1 MDHYVLSAAY
11 RLRSVAVLAFI
22 LLLANNVFADTIW
35 QGDVSSDW
43 DTPGNWSAGVPD
55 ASDIVTIPAV
65 VLPNVNPI
73 IAGAAVARAVSLS
86 SGGLLNIA
94 VGGTLSVAN
103 SLIYGIHMSGSI
115 ENNGTLNIDDVANDA
130 IFMAAGS
137 LFTNKG
143 TINIGN
149 TGDIGWVGINNGAAT
164 FVNESGAIFI
174 NRTGKTASAIGAI
187 TVSGTFTNK
196 ASITIG
202 GVAPGLYDGKGI
214 WCYDAGIFSNE
225 AGALISISRTV
236 SDGIYNVS
244 GFTNN
249 GSIDIGAVGD
259 IGGYGILNNYNSYF
273 VNQGAVNIG
282 TGGNIGGDGIANLS
296 DAYFTNQGS
305 IAIGTGGD
313 IGGDGIF
320 NDGYFEN
327 IEGSG
332 YISIAS
338 DNVISNHDNYGTF
351 YNGGVVI
358 ENATG
363 YSTIS
368 ENAGVIQNL
377 NGGNFEVSVG
387 NAAIAAT
394 GQIWIGFSDAEW
406 NNSSNWHNASVPT
419 ASDDVTI
426 TDMATDPII
435 GTIDAKAKSVTVQN
449 GALLTIGSSRTLTI
463 DGADVQG
470 LLNQGTVANNG
481 LLKIGLT
488 TGTGS
493 YGVRNEGQFSNS
505 SGEVKIDNATQAALY
520 NFSGTFTNNA
530 SLSLKT
536 AVAAPFL
543 LNSDGGT
550 ISNNASGTLS
560 GTGIIKPTHFINNG
574 GMLSPGYSPGILT
587 FDGSENFAASTLAI
601 EVNAAG
607 VAGTDFDQIVVNGT
621 ATLGGTLAL
630 TFNFPAPSDGDVVTI
645 IDATALAGTFSSV
658 TGLPEHWAVKY
669 DFPNTGEVSLE
680 YTNNLPVT
688 LVPFAAKKQDNRIKL
703 GWQTSEETNNQGFD
717 IERLL
722 YQGTWESIGFVDG
735 RGSTKGNSTYSFW
748 DGNPLP
754 GVNYYRLRQLDF
766 DGKVEYSRIVS
777 VSMDEAAVVKIYP
790 NPTTGIIH
798 VEGAPSEVKI
808 LDIQGRPVMDAAI
821 INRKIDVSHLPDG
834 YYILAVFSESK
845 VRSIPVVKRSSK

>member
-1 MDHYVLSAAY
+1 MDHYLLSAEF

-35 QGDVSSDW
+35 QGDVGSDW

-55 ASDIVTIPAV
+55 ASDVVTIPGV
-65 VLPNVNPI
+65 TLPNVNPVVT
-73 IAGAAVARAVSLS
+73 GTAVAKAVIVGNGGFLTIAMGGVLS
-86 SGGLLNIA
+86 IADSQTHGVFLSG
-94 VGGTLSVAN
+94 T
-103 SLIYGIHMSGSI
+103 M
-115 ENNGTLNIDDVANDA
+115 ENNGTLNINNVAYNG
-130 IFMAAGS
+130 IVMVPGG
-137 LFTNKG
+137 LFTNRG

-149 TGDIGWVGINNGAAT
+149 DGDIGYAGIDNGSGT
-164 FVNESGAIFI
+164 FVNESGTIFI
-174 NRTGKTASAIGAI
+174 NRTGKAGSAVGAI
-187 TVSGTFTNK
+187 VVLGTFTNK

-202 GVAPGLYDGKGI
+202 GVAPGLYDGYGI
-214 WCYDAGIFSNE
+214 WCSNAGNFSNE

-244 GFTNN
+244 SFTNN

-259 IGGYGILNNYNSYF
+259 IGGYGILNYNNSSF
-273 VNQGAVNIG
+273 VNQGSIAIG

-296 DAYFTNQGS
+296 DAYFSNQGS

-327 IEGSG
+327 IEGTG
-332 YISIAS
+332 YISVAS

-368 ENAGVIQNL
+368 ENTGVIQNL
-377 NGGNFEVSVG
+377 NGGSFVVSVG

-394 GQIWIGFSDAEW
+394 GQIWMGFSDAEW
-406 NNSSNWHNASVPT
+406 NNSSNWHNALVPA

-426 TDMATDPII
+426 TDMTTDPII
-435 GTIDAKAKSVTVQN
+435 STIDAKAKSVTVQN
-449 GALLTIGSSRTLTI
+449 GALLTIGGSGTLTI

-493 YGVRNEGQFSNS
+493 YGVRNEGQFTNG

-543 LNSDGGT
+543 LKSDGGT
-550 ISNNASGTLS
+550 VNNNASGTLS
-560 GTGIIKPTHFINNG
+560 GTGMINPAHFTNNG

-587 FDGSENFAASTLAI
+587 FDGSENFATGTLAI

-645 IDATALAGTFSSV
+645 IDATALAGTFSLV
-658 TGLPEHWAVKY
+658 TGLPEHWAVRY
-669 DFPNTGEVSLE
+669 DFPTTGEVSLE

-688 LVPFAAKKQDNRIKL
+688 LVHFTAKRQDNRIQL

-735 RGSTKGNSTYSFW
+735 HGSTKGNSTYFFW
-748 DGNPLP
+748 DRNPLP

-790 NPTTGIIH
+790 NPTSGIIH
-798 VEGAPSEVKI
+798 VEGSPSEVKI
-808 LDIQGRPVMDAAI
+808 LDILGRSVMDGTIA
-821 INRKIDVSHLPDG
+821 NQKIDVSHLPDG
-834 YYILAVFSESK
+834 FYILAVFSGSK
-845 VRSIPVVKRSSK
+845 VQSIPVVKLSSR

>member
-1 MDHYVLSAAY
+1 M
-11 RLRSVAVLAFI
+11 LAFI
-22 LLLANNVFADTIW
+22 LLVTNNVFADTIW
-35 QGDVSSDW
+35 QGDISSDW

-55 ASDIVTIPAV
+55 ASDIVFIQGVA
-65 VLPNVNPI
+65 LPNVNPI
-73 IAGAAVARAVSLS
+73 IAGAAVAKAVSLS
-86 SGGLLNIA
+86 PGGFLTIA

-103 SLIYGIHMSGSI
+103 SLTHGIFMSGSI
-115 ENNGTLNIDDVANDA
+115 ENNGTLNIDDVAYNA
-130 IFMAAGS
+130 IGLASGS

-149 TGDIGWVGINNGAAT
+149 TADIGYSGIYNEAGT

-174 NRTGKTASAIGAI
+174 NRTGKASSTVGAI
-187 TVSGTFTNK
+187 VVSGTFTNK
-196 ASITIG
+196 ANITIG
-202 GVAPGLYDGKGI
+202 GVVPGLYDGKGI
-214 WCYDAGIFSNE
+214 WCAISGNFLNE

-249 GSIDIGAVGD
+249 GSIDIGAAGD
-259 IGGYGILNNYNSYF
+259 IGGYGILNHNNSSF
-273 VNQGAVNIG
+273 TNQGAIAIG

-296 DAYFTNQGS
+296 GAYYTNQGS
-305 IAIGTGGD
+305 IDIGTGGD

-320 NDGYFEN
+320 NDGYFDN
-327 IEGSG
+327 TASTA
-332 YISIAS
+332 YINIAS
-338 DNVISNHDNYGTF
+338 DNVISNNDNYGEF

-363 YSTIS
+363 YSSIS
-368 ENAGVIQNL
+368 ENTGVIQNL
-377 NGGNFEVSVG
+377 NGGSFAVLSG
-387 NAAIAAT
+387 YAAISAS
-394 GQIWIGFSDAEW
+394 GQIWTGFSDAEW
-406 NNSSNWHNASVPT
+406 NNSSNWHNALVPT

-426 TDMATDPII
+426 ADMTTDPII
-435 GTIDAKAKSVTVQN
+435 STIEAKAKSVTVQN
-449 GALLTIGSSRTLTI
+449 GASLTIGGSGTLTI

-470 LLNQGTVANNG
+470 LLNQGTVVNNG

-493 YGVRNEGQFSNS
+493 YGVRNEGQFANS
-505 SGEVKIDNATQAALY
+505 SGGVKIDNATQAAFY

-536 AVAAPFL
+536 VVAAPFL
-543 LNSDGGT
+543 LKSDGGT

-560 GTGIIKPTHFINNG
+560 GTGIINPAHFTNN

-587 FDGSENFAASTLAI
+587 FDGSENFATSTLAI

-607 VAGTDFDQIVVNGT
+607 VAGIDFDQIVVNGT

-645 IDATALAGTFSSV
+645 IDATALASTFSSV
-658 TGLPEHWAVKY
+658 TGLPEHWTVKY
-669 DFPNTGEVSLE
+669 DSPNTGEVSLE
-680 YTNNLPVT
+680 YSNNLPVT
-688 LVPFAAKKQDNRIKL
+688 LVHFAAKKLNDGVKL
-703 GWQTSEETNNQGFD
+703 DWQTSEETNNQGFD

-722 YQGTWESIGFVDG
+722 YQGTWESIGFVEG
-735 RGSTKGNSTYSFW
+735 HGSTKGNSTYSFW
-748 DGNPLP
+748 DGNPLA

-790 NPTTGIIH
+790 NPTSGIIH
-798 VEGAPSEVKI
+798 VEGSRSEVKI
-808 LDIQGRPVMDAAI
+808 LDILGRSVMDGTI
-821 INRKIDVSHLPDG
+821 TNQKIDVSHLPDG
-834 YYILAVFSESK
+834 FYILAVFSESK
-845 VRSIPVVKRSSK
+845 VQSIPVVKLSSR

>member
-1 MDHYVLSAAY
+1 MLVFVHY
-11 RLRSVAVLAFI
+11 
-22 LLLANNVFADTIW
+22 VFADTVW

-55 ASDIVTIPAV
+55 ASDIVTIPGV

-73 IAGAAVARAVSLS
+73 IAGAAVAKAVSLS
-86 SGGLLNIA
+86 SGGFLTIA

-130 IFMAAGS
+130 IFMASGG

-149 TGDIGWVGINNGAAT
+149 TGDIGQVGINNGAGT

-174 NRTGKTASAIGAI
+174 NRTGKTASAVGAI

-214 WCYDAGIFSNE
+214 WCYNVGIFSNE
-225 AGALISISRTV
+225 AGAQISISRTV
-236 SDGIYNVS
+236 SDGIHNVT
-244 GFTNN
+244 GFTNS

-259 IGGYGILNNYNSYF
+259 IGGYGIFNYNNSYF
-273 VNQGAVNIG
+273 ENHGSIAIG
-282 TGGNIGGDGIANLS
+282 TGGNIGEDGIANLT
-296 DAYFTNQGS
+296 DAYFSNQGF

-313 IGGDGIF
+313 IGGDGIV

-327 IEGSG
+327 IEGTG

-338 DNVISNHDNYGTF
+338 DNVISRQDGYGRF

-363 YSTIS
+363 FSIIS
-368 ENAGVIQNL
+368 ENTGVIQNL
-377 NGGNFEVSVG
+377 NGGTFEVSAG

-394 GQIWIGFSDAEW
+394 GQIWTGFSDAEW
-406 NNSSNWHNASVPT
+406 NNSSNWHNASVPK

-426 TDMATDPII
+426 TDMTTDPII
-435 GTIDAKAKSVTVQN
+435 STIDAKAKSVTVQN
-449 GALLTIGSSRTLTI
+449 GALLTIGGSGTLTI

-470 LLNQGTVANNG
+470 LLNQGTIANNG

-493 YGVRNEGQFSNS
+493 YGVRNEGQFTNS
-505 SGEVKIDNATQAALY
+505 SGEVKIDNAAEAALY
-520 NFSGTFTNNA
+520 NFSGTFTNSA

-536 AVAAPFL
+536 AVVAPFL
-543 LNSDGGT
+543 INSNGGT
-550 ISNNASGTLS
+550 ISNAATGTLS
-560 GTGIIKPTHFINNG
+560 GTGVINPTHFTNNG
-574 GMLSPGYSPGILT
+574 GTLSPGYSPGMLT
-587 FDGSENFAASTLAI
+587 FNSSENFSTSTMAI
-601 EVNAAG
+601 EVNGTG

-621 ATLGGTLAL
+621 ATLGGVLAL

-645 IDATALAGTFSSV
+645 LDATALSGAFSSV
-658 TGLPEHWAVKY
+658 TGLPEHWTVKY
-669 DFPNTGEVSLE
+669 DSPNIGEVSLE

-688 LVPFAAKKQDNRIKL
+688 LVHFTAKRRDNSIKL
-703 GWQTSEETNNQGFD
+703 DWRTSEESSNQGFE
-717 IERLL
+717 IERG
-722 YQGTWESIGFVDG
+722 QEGGNWEKIGFVDG
-735 RGSTKGNSTYSFW
+735 NGTTKESNAYSFL
-748 DGNPLP
+748 DLNPLP
-754 GVNYYRLRQLDF
+754 GMNYYRLRQLDF
-766 DGKVEYSRIVS
+766 DGKVEFSRIVD
-777 VSMDEAAVVKIYP
+777 VRMDDGKVVKIYP
-790 NPTTGIIH
+790 NPTTGIMHI
-798 VEGAPSEVKI
+798 EGAGPAVKI
-808 LDIQGRPVMDAAI
+808 LDMLGRPVMNRTISD
-821 INRKIDVSHLPDG
+821 RKIDISNLPGGLYIMSVVSGDKEKSVS
-834 YYILAVFSESK
+834 IL
-845 VRSIPVVKRSSK
+845 KR